1 MLNTGMRLEP
11 KEKWNMKAVRATF
24 LGSAED
30 QRKDLEEVERQR
42 QKIQTPVPD
51 DPLVRELR
59 SFGFG
64 TQSSDIDDDELVEDL
79 RSKGFGT
86 PVLDSLVR
94 EEKKKEESN

>member
-1 MLNTGMRLEP
+1 MILLYG
-11 KEKWNMKAVRATF
+11 
-24 LGSAED
+24 
-30 QRKDLEEVERQR
+30 
-42 QKIQTPVPD
+42 
-51 DPLVRELR
+51 ELR

>member
-51 DPLVRELR
+51 DPLVRGAAVVRLR
-59 SFGFG
+59 YTVF
-64 TQSSDIDDDELVEDL
+64 
-79 RSKGFGT
+79 RY
-86 PVLDSLVR
+86 
-94 EEKKKEESN
+94 